1 MTKHEGPMQVGVN
14 SAGCS
19 VESSP
24 VDSLLDDQG
33 ESCILKRLSPKLDIA
48 ISFTLGTQGIN
59 PCRSLGGSFSRRSE
73 TFFASR
79 HKTFPLALRNG

>member
-1 MTKHEGPMQVGVN
+1 MTKHEGPMQVGDN

-33 ESCILKRLSPKLDIA
+33 ELLNS
-48 ISFTLGTQGIN
+48 
-59 PCRSLGGSFSRRSE
+59 
-73 TFFASR
+73 
-79 HKTFPLALRNG
+79 

>member
-1 MTKHEGPMQVGVN
+1 MTRHEGPMQVGDN

-33 ESCILKRLSPKLDIA
+33 ESVN
-48 ISFTLGTQGIN
+48 T
-59 PCRSLGGSFSRRSE
+59 
-73 TFFASR
+73 
-79 HKTFPLALRNG
+79 

>member
-1 MTKHEGPMQVGVN
+1 MQVGDN

-33 ESCILKRLSPKLDIA
+33 ESVN
-48 ISFTLGTQGIN
+48 T
-59 PCRSLGGSFSRRSE
+59 
-73 TFFASR
+73 
-79 HKTFPLALRNG
+79 